1 MSLPGGIV
9 AQPHRAVTLP
19 VRPAWKD
26 LALPDVPPDAAAPD
40 KVNMVGL
47 ICKVAIVALVAFQ
60 TPRAGNPVMDY
71 ACTISTHAIDT
82 RPAAAIMG
90 AMCTCAVPGES
101 RARLPLPSLV
111 S

>member
-1 MSLPGGIV
+1 
-9 AQPHRAVTLP
+9 
-19 VRPAWKD
+19 
-26 LALPDVPPDAAAPD
+26 
-40 KVNMVGL
+40 MVGL

-71 ACTISTHAIDT
+71 ACTTSTHTSTHAIDT